1 MFLNGKIGYWLSYE
15 IDYVYR
21 FDEDVEKDFFFLDWC
36 VVDDEDH
43 EEEDGRRGRRW
54 IIQTLTFFLIFLTEG
69 TKISNGDKDKVLKRS
84 FI

>member
-1 MFLNGKIGYWLSYE
+1 LSYE

-43 EEEDGRRGRRW
+43 EEEDGRRGRR
-54 IIQTLTFFLIFLTEG
+54 
-69 TKISNGDKDKVLKRS
+69 
-84 FI
+84 